1 VAFGENDR
9 ERRSDAASRLCG
21 QFAVIDL
28 PNLRYSSGRI
38 IASEI
43 SDRVCHVPRYV
54 GQDDAPGDHIRPRLW
69 PERTNQS
76 LIRYPRTQHLS
87 GFCIGHDF
95 RRDTEIPVR
104 VLLGFQHTQIL
115 AGLGQWT
122 KSGVWGNNPREAAL
136 WLQADVIVHC
146 ASEPLL
152 AAQVAFCR
160 LYRDVPQE
168 KLNLLKLSTGGVA

>member
-1 VAFGENDR
+1 MIRRPPRSTLFPYTTLFRSRGRPFNSAISTHHQPRPATFGTT
-9 ERRSDAASRLCG
+9 ASR
-21 QFAVIDL
+21 
-28 PNLRYSSGRI
+28 
-38 IASEI
+38 
-43 SDRVCHVPRYV
+43 
-54 GQDDAPGDHIRPRLW
+54 
-69 PERTNQS
+69 
-76 LIRYPRTQHLS
+76 
-87 GFCIGHDF
+87 
-95 RRDTEIPVR
+95 
-104 VLLGFQHTQIL
+104 
-115 AGLGQWT
+115 T